1 MINRVLHVL
10 TLLYG
15 LNFSHHGS
23 DLRIYGGKDADMEK
37 YLFVVFMEKHINIT
51 HQGVWKLNYVP
62 LCSGTALSSTWTLTA
77 SHCLDNENEALETE
91 SLFIRYNTAGELQ
104 RKKIMKVILSPNLQL
119 HNVAIANDISLVK
132 TDSIQLPFYAKL
144 SSVDYTT
151 LIGQEA
157 ILLGYGQ
164 THTIY
169 EKDPGTNYTLKM
181 MDVMLM
187 KCKHFPFI
195 KIYTRMCTVPKCG
208 VSEFLCPGDS
218 GGTVLHSSGVIGVH
232 SASLRCF
239 LQKNSP
245 LFGRFNYASIDM
257 PVSPYLDWIRNE
269 ITRD

>member
-1 MINRVLHVL
+1 
-10 TLLYG
+10 
-15 LNFSHHGS
+15 
-23 DLRIYGGKDADMEK
+23 MEK
-37 YLFVVFMEKHINIT
+37 FPFVVFMEKLYKYTT
-51 HQGVWKLNYVP
+51 HKGVQKLKYLP
-62 LCSGTALSSTWTLTA
+62 KCSATALSSTWTLTA
-77 SHCLDNENEALETE
+77 AHCVNNENVALETE
-91 SLFIRYNTAGELQ
+91 SLFIRYNTTGELQ
-104 RKKIMKVILSPNLQL
+104 RKKILKGILSPNRQRR
-119 HNVAIANDISLVK
+119 NIANDISLVK

-157 ILLGYGQ
+157 ILLGYGK
-164 THTIY
+164 THTSY

-187 KCKHFPFI
+187 KCKSLPFI
-195 KIYTRMCTVPKCG
+195 KIYIRICTVPKCG

-239 LQKNSP
+239 QPKNSP
-245 LFGRFNYASIDM
+245 LFGRFNYASIDI